1 MRVLSSKV
9 WRLVAGILLAGAL
22 LALFFRGVEWRSLRQ
37 AFGTAEPAHLAGV
50 VLATVVVY
58 AIRAWRWGALLAPLA
73 PVPFKHLVSA
83 TLIGF
88 TSGMLVPRAGEIVR
102 PYLIARRYPIS
113 TSSGFASIIL
123 ERLVDLITVLALFAL
138 YLYVLPHPASQTRGP
153 LMGVIR
159 AGGAVA
165 GGAAVAVLVL
175 LLALYRHADKVLAL
189 AGRVLRPVLRR
200 HAEGVL
206 SAGRSF
212 ADGLAVLQAS
222 PRHLLAIFGQS
233 VVLWLG
239 IGLTIHW
246 NNRAFGIDLPFH
258 STFLM
263 LALLTLG
270 VAVPTPGNV
279 GGFHAAYRMM
289 LTQVYGVDD
298 GTAVAAGLASHALG
312 NLPVLL
318 LGLAFLGSEG
328 LSVGKVAQMTDAAPD
343 PPRGD
348 GPLPR
353 AAS

>member
-1 MRVLSSKV
+1 VS
-9 WRLVAGILLAGAL
+9 
-22 LALFFRGVEWRSLRQ
+22 
-37 AFGTAEPAHLAGV
+37 
-50 VLATVVVY
+50 
-58 AIRAWRWGALLAPLA
+58 
-73 PVPFKHLVSA
+73 FKHLFSA

-88 TSGMLVPRAGEIVR
+88 TSGMLVPRAGEILR
-102 PYLIARRYPIS
+102 PYLVARRYPIS

-123 ERLVDLITVLALFAL
+123 ERLLDVIAVLALFAAYL
-138 YLYVLPHPASQTRGP
+138 YLLPHPASQTRGP

-159 AGGAVA
+159 GGGALA
-165 GGAAVAVLVL
+165 GVAAVAVLVV
-175 LLALYRHADKVLAL
+175 LLALYRHAEGVLAL

-200 HAEGVL
+200 HADAVL
-206 SAGRSF
+206 QAGRSF
-212 ADGLAVLQAS
+212 AEGLAVLQAS
-222 PRHLLAIFGQS
+222 PLHLLSILGQS
-233 VVLWLG
+233 IVLWMG

-246 NNRAFGIDLPFH
+246 NNRAFGIDLPYH
-258 STFLM
+258 TVFLM

-279 GGFHAAYRMM
+279 GGYHAAYRMM

-328 LSVGKVAQMTDAAPD
+328 LSVGKVAQMTDTAPD
-343 PPRGD
+343 PPRED